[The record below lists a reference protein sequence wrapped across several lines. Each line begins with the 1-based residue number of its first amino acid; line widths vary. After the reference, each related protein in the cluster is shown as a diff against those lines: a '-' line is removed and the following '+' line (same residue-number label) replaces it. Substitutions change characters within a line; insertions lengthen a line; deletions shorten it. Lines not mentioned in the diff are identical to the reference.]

1 VSKIRQVYLAP
12 ILNAVMK
19 YRKTYKQL
27 LSILIINFKYIHIK
41 NHVKRFIHLHMMKLK
56 STYFLFFILLNTF
69 FSNFLLAQDQKL
81 VFHRLTDND
90 GLSNG
95 SVADIFQDSQGFI
108 WLCTEDGLNLFD
120 GYTFKTYKHSSTDST
135 SISNNTVLTIIEDKG
150 GKIWVGTNNGLN
162 VFDRSS
168 QTFKKYFFNQ
178 NNSKSISSDR
188 ITKFCLDHND
198 QLWIGTDNGL
208 NRFNPQT
215 KDFTRYNV
223 KEDLS
228 RNVKGNTISDL
239 ACDKNGMIWTS
250 EYFRGMF
257 RIDPKTGSVKNFPV
271 NPNGGLI
278 KDIVLSICTNPN
290 GNLWLGLL
298 NGQLA
303 DFDPVREKAN
313 YFAFNINQ
321 ANLTNSNS
329 IQGIVQSDANLWFLL
344 GKVLVKYDIRTKAT
358 RTYSND
364 PLNPES
370 LPKGTPLTIK
380 QIRNGNIWIGLEGIA
395 FFNPKGEKF
404 STYYHILPKETPQIR
419 QNYATTFYMN
429 GRGNLLIGTFLD
441 GLIQLNQE
449 TGQFKRL
456 TSPAVFSGTVIH
468 DIKEQGE
475 GNLWIATDVGL
486 VLYDP
491 ASNKVIRQYRHNDH
505 DPQSL
510 YYDAV
515 SIVYPARNKKL
526 LLSSQE
532 SLDILNLETNVFTHF
547 TRENLQG
554 LSHYKITAILED
566 RDGFIWIG
574 TFKGL
579 NKIDPKSYQITQYL
593 PAANQK
599 NQISDSYINTNG
611 IYQDKS
617 GKIWISTKNG
627 LNRFDPQTNS
637 FNTYYQ
643 SDGLLSDNVSQVKE
657 DDSGNIW
664 VTSGKGISKL
674 NLSNKSCMNYT
685 SLDGLDIN
693 TASFMKDK
701 SGFFYIGGR
710 HENYYRFHPDSI
722 HDNLVA
728 PDVYLTNFYLFNKPV
743 GIFPADKTSPLQ
755 QCLSSTKELVLNYK
769 QTDFAIEFTALNY
782 SLAEKNRF
790 AYKMEGFNEDWIYT
804 DAKRRIA
811 GYTNLDQGDYT
822 FRVKASNN
830 DGIWNEAGTSIRI
843 KILPPPWKT
852 KLAYSIYVIIIVISL
867 YFIRSIMIRQLYLTN
882 SLRLEHLELEKEREF
897 DAIKTKFFTN
907 ISHEFRTPLT
917 LISGPINKLIA
928 RAKENKTE
936 ENELRYL
943 QLIEQ
948 NTKRLA
954 QLTNQLL
961 DFRMIETGT
970 MKLELYHGDMVPFV
984 QSICDRFTQ
993 FAQNKNISLE
1003 FSSSGRSVNVWF
1015 DPDKLD
1021 KITTNLLSN
1030 ALKFTPENGK
1040 VSIHISQKHDHTNRV
1055 IIKVKDSG
1063 IGISPADLGHIFN
1076 RFYQVSSSN
1085 TSVFEGSG
1093 IGLALV
1099 KEMAKLCNGDITV
1112 ESTLGEGSVF
1122 TIELPVELNQFE
1134 NYTILSELKKADPEV
1149 EAVYNTKSETETQTV
1164 SNPRVLIQN
1173 KTKPTVL
1180 IIEDNKDMRFY
1191 ISDILN
1197 QTCNTQEA
1205 ENGALG
1211 LEKAFQ
1217 INPDIIIC
1225 DVMMPVM
1232 DGIEVTRILKTDSR
1246 TSHIPVLLLT
1256 ALSSVENKLK
1266 GLETGA
1272 NDYITKPFNPDIL
1285 LLKIKNTISSRQKA
1299 KEYFIQSIEQK
1310 VNPKFHGQNIHP
1322 AEVTINSLDEKILQN
1337 ALEIV
1342 EKNISDPEFN
1352 VDRFSAAIGME
1363 ASTLYK
1369 KLMALIDMP
1378 PGEFI
1383 RDIRMKRAAQLLD
1396 QNKISISEIAYMVG
1410 FDSPNYFSKVFKKYY
1425 NISPTDYLLQNKDK
1439 DSAS

>member
-1 VSKIRQVYLAP
+1 
-12 ILNAVMK
+12 
-19 YRKTYKQL
+19 
-27 LSILIINFKYIHIK
+27 
-41 NHVKRFIHLHMMKLK
+41 MMKLI

-69 FSNFLLAQDQKL
+69 FSTFLLAQNQKL

-120 GYTFKTYKHSSTDST
+120 GYTFKSYKHSSTDST
-135 SISNNTVLTIIEDKG
+135 SISNNTVLAIIEDKG

-178 NNSKSISSDR
+178 SNFKSISSDR
-188 ITKFCLDHND
+188 ITKFCLDRDN

-208 NRFNPQT
+208 NRYNPQT
-215 KDFTRYNV
+215 NDFTRYNV
-223 KEDLS
+223 EEDLS
-228 RNVKGNTISDL
+228 RNVKGNTITDL

-250 EYFRGMF
+250 EYFRGLF
-257 RIDPKTGSVKNFPV
+257 RIDPKTGIIKNYPV

-278 KDIVLSICTNPN
+278 KDIVLSICPNPN
-290 GNLWLGLL
+290 GNFWLGLL
-298 NGQLA
+298 NGELI
-303 DFDPVREKAN
+303 DFDPGKEKAN
-313 YFAFNINQ
+313 YFSFNIKQ
-321 ANLTNSNS
+321 GIVNSSSS
-329 IQGIVQSDANLWFLL
+329 IQGIVQSNANLWFLS
-344 GKVLVKYDIRTKAT
+344 GKVLVNYDTHTKAIK
-358 RTYSND
+358 TYSND
-364 PLNPES
+364 PLNRES
-370 LPKGTPLTIK
+370 FPKGTPISIT
-380 QIRNGNIWIGLEGIA
+380 QISNGNIWIGLEGVV

-404 STYYHILPKETPQIR
+404 SPYYHVLPKETPKIR
-419 QNYATTFYMN
+419 QNYTTTFYIN
-429 GRGNLLIGTFLD
+429 GHGNLLIGTFLD
-441 GLIQLNQE
+441 GLIQLKQE

-468 DIKEQGE
+468 DIKEKGE

-491 ASNKVIRQYRHNDH
+491 VSNKVISQYRHNDN

-510 YYDAV
+510 YHDDV
-515 SIVYPARNKKL
+515 NIVFTDRNKRL
-526 LLSSQE
+526 WLSTQE
-532 SLDILNLETNVFTHF
+532 SLDVLNPEGTLFKHY

-554 LSHYKITAILED
+554 LSHYKVTAILED

-579 NKIDPKSYQITQYL
+579 NKIDPESNQITQYL
-593 PAANQK
+593 PSSNQE

-617 GKIWISTKNG
+617 GMIWISTKNG
-627 LNRFDPQTNS
+627 LNSFDPKTKS
-637 FNTYYQ
+637 FSTYYQ
-643 SDGLLSDNVSQVKE
+643 SDGLLSDNVYQVKE
-657 DDSGNIW
+657 DDSGNLW
-664 VTSGKGISKL
+664 VTSGKGISKI
-674 NLSNKSCMNYT
+674 NLSSKTFRNYT

-710 HENYYRFHPDSI
+710 HENYYRFYPDSI

-728 PDVYLTNFYLFNKPV
+728 PDVYLTNFYLFNKPA
-743 GIFPADKTSPLQ
+743 GIFPVDISSPLHES
-755 QCLSSTKELVLNYK
+755 LSSTKQLVLNYK
-769 QTDFAIEFTALNY
+769 QSDFAFEFTALNY
-782 SLAEKNRF
+782 NLAEKNRF

-804 DAKRRIA
+804 NAKRRIA
-811 GYTNLDQGDYT
+811 GYTNLDHGDYI

-830 DGIWNEAGTSIRI
+830 DGIWNETGTSIRI
-843 KILPPPWKT
+843 KVLPPPWKT
-852 KLAYSIYVIIIVISL
+852 KLAYFIYALIIIISL
-867 YFIRSIMIRQLYLTN
+867 YLIRSIMMRQLNLKN
-882 SLRLEHLELEKEREF
+882 SLRLEHLELEKERAF

-936 ENELRYL
+936 ENELKYL

-1003 FSSSGRSVNVWF
+1003 FSSSGKSVNVWF

-1021 KITTNLLSN
+1021 KIASNLLSN

-1040 VSIHISQKHDHTNRV
+1040 ISVHISQKHNHSNRV
-1055 IIKVKDSG
+1055 ILKVKDSG
-1063 IGISPADLGHIFN
+1063 IGISPEELDHIFN

-1085 TSVFEGSG
+1085 TSIYEGSG
-1093 IGLALV
+1093 IGLALA

-1112 ESTLGEGSVF
+1112 ESMLGDGSVF
-1122 TIELPVELNQFE
+1122 TVELPVELNQFD

-1149 EAVYNTKSETETQTV
+1149 DARYNTKSETETQTV
-1164 SNPRVLIQN
+1164 SNPTVLIQN

-1191 ISDILN
+1191 INDILN
-1197 QTCNTQEA
+1197 QTCNTHEA
-1205 ENGALG
+1205 ENGTLG

-1246 TSHIPVLLLT
+1246 TSHIPILLLT

-1322 AEVTINSLDEKILQN
+1322 AEVTINSLDEKILQH
-1337 ALEIV
+1337 ALIIV

-1425 NISPTDYLLQNKDK
+1425 NISPSDYLLQNKDK
-1439 DSAS
+1439 ESKN